1 MFVRLRV
8 LVLGLLLAP
17 AVGIFA
23 LAATS
28 LSLSCYTYRYTVVN
42 LTRGDIELT
51 LINLDRERARFSVPY
66 VAGVFELDAPPF
78 GHFKAVADLS
88 NGETVSLEA
97 GEYIFVEDG
106 QKALSRIDEL
116 VIVVTEHEIALQQLR
131 SRPYADGEESSLSF
145 LREEN
150 LLWSELQKAVRCVD
164 KRLFSTG

>member
-1 MFVRLRV
+1 MRLRG
-8 LVLGLLLAP
+8 LALGLLLVP

-23 LAATS
+23 LSATS
-28 LSLSCYTYRYTVVN
+28 LSLSCYTYRYTVVD
-42 LTRGDIELT
+42 LTRGDIALT
-51 LINLDRERARFSVPY
+51 LVNLDRERARFSVPH

-106 QKALSRIDEL
+106 QRALSRIDEL
-116 VIVVTEHEIALQQLR
+116 VIVVTEHEIALRQLR
-131 SRPYADGEESSLSF
+131 SGPFADAEESF
-145 LREEN
+145 LNLVREEN
-150 LLWSELQKAVRCVD
+150 LLWSELQKALRCVD